1 MSWGTE
7 LWDQY
12 DQIAVHTQKGI
23 DFLEKYGHFV
33 DARTKIEQE
42 YASKLRRLARNYL
55 PKKKDEDDYQFTATK
70 AFKLMLNEINDLAGQ
85 HEVIAENLST
95 AVVSDLTTLVK
106 SMKDDRRKFLQ
117 EGARIQAQ
125 LTLSLTTLA
134 KTKEKYEK
142 AFGASERALEA
153 YNKADADL
161 NLSRAD
167 VEKQRMNSN
176 IKRQQMDDSKNEY
189 ANQLQKTNELQ
200 NQFYTKL
207 MPAVF
212 QSLQD
217 MDEKRVKCIQNFM
230 RKSAQTEQDVL
241 PIISQCLEG
250 IQRCT
255 DAMDEK
261 EDSLL
266 VIEKYKSGFLPPGDI
281 PFEDLS
287 TVDCGSG
294 NSSTTPQ
301 NTPQEKKT
309 SILGTIT
316 GGKIKKRSGLLG
328 IFGQNKNLSGFTPQ
342 EDFSELPPNQRRK
355 KLQSKL
361 DDLTAKISQETAAR
375 DGLMKM
381 KTVYEANPALGDPMS
396 IQGQL
401 TENGHRLD
409 KLRSDLRRYQ
419 AWLEEAEGSPASTLS
434 SRTNGNGSSP
444 RRSSVSDEVESLSR
458 SASDSSVNHH
468 KNGSLV
474 TSLTSQGRSSNSP
487 ESGLGNSHLSLGP
500 GGTMGDTF
508 QDIDAEDEFYEPEPL
523 PVLGRCRAL
532 YTFEASSEGSI
543 PLEEGEELWLI
554 ETDQGDGWTRVR
566 RLNPSHLDPMPEGFV
581 PTSYIDTIEMFE
593 QPQPV

>member
-1 MSWGTE
+1 
-7 LWDQY
+7 
-12 DQIAVHTQKGI
+12 
-23 DFLEKYGHFV
+23 
-33 DARTKIEQE
+33 
-42 YASKLRRLARNYL
+42 
-55 PKKKDEDDYQFTATK
+55 
-70 AFKLMLNEINDLAGQ
+70 
-85 HEVIAENLST
+85 
-95 AVVSDLTTLVK
+95 
-106 SMKDDRRKFLQ
+106 
-117 EGARIQAQ
+117 
-125 LTLSLTTLA
+125 
-134 KTKEKYEK
+134 
-142 AFGASERALEA
+142 
-153 YNKADADL
+153 
-161 NLSRAD
+161 
-167 VEKQRMNSN
+167 
-176 IKRQQMDDSKNEY
+176 
-189 ANQLQKTNELQ
+189 
-200 NQFYTKL
+200 
-207 MPAVF
+207 
-212 QSLQD
+212 
-217 MDEKRVKCIQNFM
+217 
-230 RKSAQTEQDVL
+230 
-241 PIISQCLEG
+241 
-250 IQRCT
+250 
-255 DAMDEK
+255 
-261 EDSLL
+261 
-266 VIEKYKSGFLPPGDI
+266 
-281 PFEDLS
+281 
-287 TVDCGSG
+287 
-294 NSSTTPQ
+294 
-301 NTPQEKKT
+301 
-309 SILGTIT
+309 
-316 GGKIKKRSGLLG
+316 
-328 IFGQNKNLSGFTPQ
+328 LSGFTPQ

-474 TSLTSQGRSSNSP
+474 TSLTSQGSSNSP

>member
-1 MSWGTE
+1 MGR
-7 LWDQY
+7 
-12 DQIAVHTQKGI
+12 GI
-23 DFLEKYGHFV
+23 DFLERYGNFV
-33 DARTKIEQE
+33 EARTKIEQE
-42 YASKLRRLARNYL
+42 YAGKLRRLARNYL

-95 AVVSDLTTLVK
+95 AVVADLQTLAK

-142 AFGASERALEA
+142 AFGASERALEC

-200 NQFYTKL
+200 AQFYNKL

-212 QSLQD
+212 NSLQD
-217 MDEKRVKCIQNFM
+217 MDEQRVKCIQTFM

-241 PIISQCLEG
+241 PIIAQCLEG

-255 DAMDEK
+255 DSMDEK
-261 EDSLL
+261 EDSRLA
-266 VIEKYKSGFLPPGDI
+266 VEKYKSGFSPPGDI

-287 TVDCGSG
+287 TIETVKD
-294 NSSTTPQ
+294 SSLASTPS
-301 NTPQEKKT
+301 EKKT
-309 SILGTIT
+309 SIMGTIS
-316 GGKIKKRSGLLG
+316 GIKMKKRSGLLG
-328 IFGQNKNLSGFTPQ
+328 IFGQNKALNGLPSTQ

-355 KLQSKL
+355 KLQGKL
-361 DDLTAKISQETAAR
+361 DELTAKISQETAAR

-419 AWLEEAEGSPASTLS
+419 GWLEEAEGRAPGSPASTLS
-434 SRTNGNGSSP
+434 SRGNGNGSSP

-458 SASDSSVNHH
+458 SASDSSVNHN
-468 KNGSLV
+468 KNL
-474 TSLTSQGRSSNSP
+474 TSLSSQGSSHSP
-487 ESGLGNSHLSLGP
+487 ESGLGSTGHLAPGHSLLAGSQ
-500 GGTMGDTF
+500 F
-508 QDIDAEDEFYEPEPL
+508 QDIDSENAEEDEFYDQEPL
-523 PVLGRCRAL
+523 PVLGRCKAI

-543 PLEEGEELWLI
+543 PLEENEELWLI

-566 RLNPSHLDPMPEGFV
+566 RLHPSHLDPMPEGFV
-581 PTSYIDTIEMFE
+581 PTSYIEVAEMFE
-593 QPQPV
+593 TPQIM